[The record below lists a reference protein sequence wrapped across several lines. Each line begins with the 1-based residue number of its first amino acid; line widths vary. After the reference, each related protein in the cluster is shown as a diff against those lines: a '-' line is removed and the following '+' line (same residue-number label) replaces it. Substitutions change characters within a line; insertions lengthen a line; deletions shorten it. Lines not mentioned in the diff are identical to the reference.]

1 MVRSFHVSLRLGV
14 KQFSPGNSN
23 FSSGFSLK
31 VFCASDTLIA
41 NHSTM
46 KKLPLLA
53 LTWFFT
59 ATSPLFA
66 ADALPAAV
74 PSWHP
79 QSLLQVIGNVLI
91 FAGLGIAAA
100 IIGYKVFDKC
110 TPGDLQRE
118 IIEHKNIAAAI
129 VAAAVII
136 GVSIIIAAAM
146 LG

>member
-1 MVRSFHVSLRLGV
+1 MQGIARNLFLCD
-14 KQFSPGNSN
+14 SN
-23 FSSGFSLK
+23 FYAGFSLK
-31 VFCASDTLIA
+31 LFLRRRQSQRTQFRHEKNI
-41 NHSTM
+41 
-46 KKLPLLA
+46 PL
-53 LTWFFT
+53 
-59 ATSPLFA
+59 
-66 ADALPAAV
+66 V

-79 QSLLQVIGNVLI
+79 QSLLQMIGNVLI
-91 FAGLGIAAA
+91 FAGIGIAAA